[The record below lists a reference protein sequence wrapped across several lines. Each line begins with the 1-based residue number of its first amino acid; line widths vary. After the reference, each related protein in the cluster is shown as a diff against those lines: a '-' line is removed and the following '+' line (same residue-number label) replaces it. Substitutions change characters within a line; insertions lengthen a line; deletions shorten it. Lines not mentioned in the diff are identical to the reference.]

1 MAALL
6 EMRGIVRRFGA
17 VRANDGVDLDVAEGE
32 IVGLLGEN
40 GSGKSTLMK
49 VLFGMTR
56 AGRGNDPLSR
66 PRARPATGRRR
77 RWPRASR

>member
-17 VRANDGVDLDVAEGE
+17 VRANDGVDLDVDAGE
-32 IVGLLGEN
+32 ILGLLGEN

-49 VLFGMTR
+49 VLFGMIAPDAGAIRFAASRSPGT
-56 AGRGNDPLSR
+56 GRG
-66 PRARPATGRRR
+66 T
-77 RWPRASR
+77 RWRRASR